1 MDLRSQSSTAW
12 PHGLRLLASS
22 GICPAL
28 LQAHVSAVYEA
39 QPAFGTLGKERKNR
53 FPDAAVSPADKIAV
67 NGAPAHTLL
76 QGRSRHGQPAR
87 SMCRSADNHYLQVCS
102 GTASALAARRSPV
115 LIEFA
120 SSARMHSQRKCTH
133 SLRVR
138 SIIGKTPNLPQNQQL
153 ASKR

>member
-28 LQAHVSAVYEA
+28 LQAHVGAVYEA

-67 NGAPAHTLL
+67 NGAPAHTSTGQITPRAACPQHVQKRGYNCL
-76 QGRSRHGQPAR
+76 QFR
-87 SMCRSADNHYLQVCS
+87 S

-138 SIIGKTPNLPQNQQL
+138 SIIGKTPNPPQNQQL
-153 ASKR
+153 ASKH